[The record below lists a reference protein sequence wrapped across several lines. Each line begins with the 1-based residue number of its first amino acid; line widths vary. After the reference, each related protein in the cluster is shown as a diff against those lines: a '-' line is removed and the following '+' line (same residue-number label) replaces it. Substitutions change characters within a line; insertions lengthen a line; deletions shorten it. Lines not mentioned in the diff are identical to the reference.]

1 MITIQEFG
9 PTFST
14 FNVTTDPQH
23 STSGRILSLTLAA
36 DHNRIYAGSV
46 AGVWRS
52 DDAGHTFRQMLGP
65 LTDSAGQ
72 GIFGGIYA
80 PHIFDL
86 AASPT
91 DPDLVLAAARDG
103 QFVTS
108 RDGIYRSADGAQSW
122 ELVLQVP
129 NPGDN
134 TGVSQIVFAPD
145 DPNLA
150 YAAMG
155 IDGIAFS
162 IDAGKTW
169 TLKPIGIPIWHLAV
183 APQEAPG
190 VRRIYAAGI
199 DFSNVSRLFYSENGG
214 TTFSFDPGSNIINAS
229 RAALATFQSGCGGN
243 GVGSYGG
250 RSTTNSG
257 SAPNILAVEPGN
269 PAKVYL
275 ATQGGAL
282 GPGYYNPGNPPAP
295 DGTQVNTVCNRLADE
310 GSIWYGDYSQFTAN
324 GQAFWLDMPGPPL
337 YGGGGD
343 TPSGCM
349 YVFTKATS
357 TGFLLFLSDTSHVH
371 VSQGTPSTFNSW
383 HRLGGKDASTAR
395 RDGTNRNGLT
405 VHADPH
411 AMIFTPD
418 FEITLKPSTEA
429 SPYNQNSEL
438 DQHISGTIWMANDGG
453 VCRSDDGGETWP
465 RADGLQTLDPINI
478 AGLFG
483 IGNVPALYLGC
494 GDNDDFF
501 TRNGGAL
508 WQDPLSSCGD
518 CDAWFADEAQ
528 PSRVLQFEPRHFIAG
543 VKVSGVNVIFSDDSS
558 QYPDATDGSH
568 TRFIIAPRRPKP
580 PNGQAPAYPVSDVE
594 LRGYRPLI
602 RTLATE
608 TPLDDGD
615 YVFVHSSDGVSRQV
629 LRTTAISSITQLS
642 DWDDPS
648 KAPPIGPPIPVT
660 TQDLEPFVQ
669 VSGGHF
675 NPVFFVGEIEDLARR
690 QSLPNDGNVWRLD
703 KAANVWKPIVPGGPP
718 GRQAFKAL
726 SFFVDPYRPEII
738 YLVDISGIKVSLDG
752 GDSWLPELALTQA
765 VTAGGKIMSPTATV
779 MSDML
784 FCRGESSTRFAFG
797 DAGVFCTING
807 FEWFTL
813 LDAIA
818 IPGRPE
824 SGFFDPL
831 SDPSDR
837 ALYVE
842 LEGRS
847 ILRLGGIPGPPPFQP
862 PPPFDLMEFAA
873 IIEA

>member
-1 MITIQEFG
+1 MITVQEFG

-14 FNVTTDPQH
+14 FNVTDPQH
-23 STSGRILSLTLAA
+23 STSGRILSLAMSA
-36 DHNRIYAGSV
+36 DPNRIYAGSF

-52 DDAGHTFRQMLGP
+52 DDSGHTFRQMLGP
-65 LTDSAGQ
+65 LTDSAGP

-80 PHIFDL
+80 PHVFDL

-91 DPDLVLAAARDG
+91 DPDLVLAGARNG

-108 RDGIYRSADGAQSW
+108 RDGIYRSANGGQSW

-129 NPGDN
+129 NPTSF
-134 TGVSQIVFAPD
+134 TGVSQIEFAPD

-155 IDGIAFS
+155 INGIAFS

-169 TLKPIGIPIWHLAV
+169 TLQSIGILVWHIAV

-190 VRRIYAAGI
+190 VRRMYAAGI
-199 DFSNVSRLFYSENGG
+199 SFSNVSQIFYSENGG
-214 TTFSFDPGSNIINAS
+214 ASWKFDPGGNVINAS
-229 RAALATFQSGCGGN
+229 RATLAAFQSSCGGN
-243 GVGSYGG
+243 GVGGFAG
-250 RSTTNSG
+250 RSASSG
-257 SAPNILAVEPGN
+257 GSSPKILAVEPGN

-275 ATQGGAL
+275 ATPGGAL
-282 GPGYYNPGNPPAP
+282 GPSYYNNGPNPAP
-295 DGTQVNTVCNRLADE
+295 DGTQCNTVCNRLAGE
-310 GSIWYGDYSQFTAN
+310 GSIWYGDFSQFTAN
-324 GQAFWLDMPGPPL
+324 GQAFWLDMPGPPV
-337 YGGGGD
+337 YSGGGD
-343 TPSGCM
+343 TPSGCS
-349 YVFTKATS
+349 YVITKLTS
-357 TGFLLFLSDTSHVH
+357 TGFLVFLSDTSHVH
-371 VSQGTPSTFNSW
+371 VSQGTPATFNSW
-383 HRLGGKDASTAR
+383 HRLGGKDASRAKH
-395 RDGTNRNGLT
+395 DGTNFNNLT

-411 AMIFTPD
+411 ALIFTPD
-418 FEITLKPSTEA
+418 FEITLQPSTEA
-429 SPYNQNSEL
+429 SPYDQNSEL
-438 DQHISGTIWMANDGG
+438 DQHISGTIWMGNDGG

-465 RADGLQTLDPINI
+465 RADGLETLDPVNI

-483 IGNVPALYLGC
+483 IGNTPALYFGC

-501 TRNGGAL
+501 TRNGGGL
-508 WQDPLSSCGD
+508 WQDPRTGCGD

-528 PSRVLQFEPRHFIAG
+528 PSRILQFDPRHFING
-543 VKVSGVNVIFSDDSS
+543 VKVPGVNVIFSDDSS

-568 TRFIIAPRRPKP
+568 TRFIPSTKRPKQP
-580 PNGQAPAYPVSDVE
+580 DGSVPAYPVSDVV

-608 TPLDDGD
+608 APLDDGD
-615 YVFVHSSDGVSRQV
+615 YVFIHSSDGVSRQL
-629 LRTTAISSITQLS
+629 LRTTSISSITQLS

-648 KAPPIGPPIPVT
+648 KASPIGPKLPPT
-660 TQDLEPFVQ
+660 AQDLEPFVQ

-675 NPVFFVGEIEDLARR
+675 NPVFFVGEIQDTSNGV
-690 QSLPNDGNVWRLD
+690 SLPNDGKVWRLD
-703 KAANVWKPIVPGGPP
+703 KNANVWKQIVPGGPP
-718 GRQAFKAL
+718 GRQAVKAL

-738 YLVDISGIKVSLDG
+738 YLVDSSGIKVSLDS
-752 GDSWLPELALTQA
+752 GDSWLPELALAQA
-765 VTAGGKIMSPTATV
+765 VTAGGKIIGPTATV

-807 FEWFTL
+807 FEWITL

-818 IPGRPE
+818 VPGRPE

-831 SDPSDR
+831 SDPNDR
-837 ALYVE
+837 SLYVE